1 MKIVQAAGELY
12 PFMKTGGLA
21 DVVSALATA
30 LADKGHEVFAFL
42 PGYSAALEHPDAAGA
57 QRCLQLKIEMGDQS
71 LSGEIRSFSPRQN
84 LAIFFVCREEFFDR
98 RNAYGNGEGDYQDN
112 AERFIFFN
120 KAVAEAVR
128 RLDLRPDI
136 VHVHDW
142 HAALLPILFRDARRR
157 CDLGLAFKT
166 VLTIHNIAFQG
177 LFPAATFVHTNLPDE
192 LNAVEGLEY
201 CGQMNLLKGGI
212 LFADR
217 VTTVSP
223 NYAREIQTPEFGFGL
238 DGVIQ
243 SRSEKVVGLLN
254 GVDTAVWNPSSDPSL
269 PARYSAKDLSGKR
282 TCRAAL
288 LHNFGFAPDFSG
300 PIFGIVC
307 RFSAQKGIDL
317 LLSNRAFFSEENC
330 RLVVLGK
337 GDRRYEDEL
346 RSLAAQIPDKVSLRT
361 QFDEATS
368 HLIEAGS
375 DFFLMP
381 SLFEPCGLNQMYSQI
396 YGTVPI
402 ASRVGGLADTVTDVD
417 ESPAMGTGL
426 MCPPTSAGL
435 WRALERALKLF
446 GDQPRY
452 AGVQQRGMAREFG
465 WERAAVAYEEL
476 YQEALHDEPISP
488 RPKRRLSSAR
498 F

>member
-21 DVVSALATA
+21 DVVSALAAA
-30 LADKGHEVFAFL
+30 LADKGNEVSAFL
-42 PGYSAALEHPDAAGA
+42 PGYRAALEHPHAARA
-57 QRCLQLKIEMGDQS
+57 QTCLQLKIEMGDRT
-71 LSGEIRSFSPRQN
+71 LSGEIRSFAPRRN
-84 LAIFFVCREEFFDR
+84 LAIYFVCREEFFDR
-98 RNAYGNGEGDYQDN
+98 RNAYGNGDGDYQDN

-120 KAVAEAVR
+120 KAVVDAVR

-136 VHVHDW
+136 VHGHDW
-142 HAALLPILFRDARRR
+142 HAALLPILFRDAQRKR
-157 CDLGLAFKT
+157 GLDGTFKT
-166 VLTIHNIAFQG
+166 ILTIHNIAFQG
-177 LFPAATFVHTNLPDE
+177 LFPAATFAQTNLPDE
-192 LNAVEGLEY
+192 LNAIEGLEY
-201 CGQMNLLKGGI
+201 CGQVNLLKGGI

-243 SRSEKVVGLLN
+243 SRADHIVGLLN

-288 LHNFGFAPDFSG
+288 LQSFGFAPDFSG

-317 LLSNRAFFSEENC
+317 LLSNRSFFFEENC
-330 RLVVLGK
+330 RLVILGK
-337 GDRRYEDEL
+337 GDKRYEDEL
-346 RSLAAQIPDKVSLRT
+346 RSLAAQIPEKVGLRP
-361 QFDEATS
+361 QFDEARS

-402 ASRVGGLADTVTDVD
+402 ASRVGGLADTVTDAD
-417 ESPAMGTGL
+417 DNPAMGTGL
-426 MCPPTSAGL
+426 MCPPTSADL
-435 WRALERALKLF
+435 RRALGRALRLF
-446 GDQPRY
+446 ADQSRY

-465 WERAAVAYEEL
+465 WERAAVAYEQL
-476 YQEALHDEPISP
+476 YRESL
-488 RPKRRLSSAR
+488 
-498 F
+498 